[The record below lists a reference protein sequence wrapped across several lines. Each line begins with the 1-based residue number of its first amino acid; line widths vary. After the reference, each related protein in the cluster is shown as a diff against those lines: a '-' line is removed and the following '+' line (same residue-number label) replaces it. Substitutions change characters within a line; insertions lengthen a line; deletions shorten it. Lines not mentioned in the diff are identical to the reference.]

1 MRRTSVR
8 RLSRGGRHEL
18 RILVS
23 VDDGTR
29 PGRLNPLAEEL
40 LLASLHG
47 EMVGEYTVAT
57 RATTRA
63 ASPGRAA
70 GDPGDGRAGRPAAR
84 RQLRMTW

>member
-1 MRRTSVR
+1 VRRTSVR

-47 EMVGEYTVAT
+47 EMVGEYTP
-57 RATTRA
+57 
-63 ASPGRAA
+63 ASESN
-70 GDPGDGRAGRPAAR
+70 DPR
-84 RQLRMTW
+84 RFAWPRRRRSG